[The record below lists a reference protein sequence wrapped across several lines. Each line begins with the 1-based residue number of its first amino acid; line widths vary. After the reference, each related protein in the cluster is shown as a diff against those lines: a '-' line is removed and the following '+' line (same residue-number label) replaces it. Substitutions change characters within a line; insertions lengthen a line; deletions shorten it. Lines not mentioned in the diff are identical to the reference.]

1 MAYEIPGFKPGTLV
15 AGADLSALQ
24 HRFVKLNSSGQ
35 VVAITA
41 DTDQPIGILQDKPA
55 AAGRSA
61 DVMCNGVSKLVGAQ
75 AMTAGNKVGPSANGR
90 GDDTAPTTPV
100 GQVLEGTGAADEV
113 GTVAFDCLNPPA

>member
-24 HRFVKLNSSGQ
+24 YRFVKLNASGQ

-61 DVMCNGVSKLVGAQ
+61 EVMCNGISKLVGAQ

-90 GDDTAPTTPV
+90 GDDTSPTTPC
-100 GQVLEGTGAADEV
+100 GQVLEGTGAADEI
-113 GTVAFDCLNPPA
+113 GTVAFNCLNSAA

>member
-1 MAYEIPGFKPGTLV
+1 MAYEIPGFKPGAFV

-24 HRFVKLNSSGQ
+24 YRFVKLNSSGE

-41 DTDQPIGILQDKPA
+41 DTDQPVGILQDAPA

-61 DVMCNGVSKLVGAQ
+61 EIMVNGISKLYGAQ

-90 GDDTAPTTPV
+90 GDDTSPTTPV
-100 GQVLEGTGAADEV
+100 GQVVVGTGAADELGSV
-113 GTVAFDCLNPPA
+113 MFNCANPPA